1 MLKCFYVNDILHA
14 FTTFKCKCLLD
25 ILFDDQLIMKYNTL
39 NVAESQLKVMCV

>member
-25 ILFDDQLIMKYNTL
+25 LMFDDQLITKYNTL
-39 NVAESQLKVMCV
+39 NVGKSLFKVLCV